1 MRCELCQMERMSA
14 RERMS
19 EAEFEAYAMQKD
31 IRRRMRHEREMTEEE
46 TQDEYLGD

>member
-1 MRCELCQMERMSA
+1 MRCELLQMERMSA